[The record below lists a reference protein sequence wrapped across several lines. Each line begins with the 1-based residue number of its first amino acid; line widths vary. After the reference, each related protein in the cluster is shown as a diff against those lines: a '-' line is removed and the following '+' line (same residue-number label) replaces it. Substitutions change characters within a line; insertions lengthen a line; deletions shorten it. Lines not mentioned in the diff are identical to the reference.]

1 MDMRIYMD
9 NCSFNRPFDDQSQL
23 KIRLEAESKIY
34 IQESILQNKLE
45 LAWSYILDFEN
56 EANPFEERSN
66 AIQLWKRHAVIDI
79 SETTEILSKAE
90 EIKNEGLKN
99 KDALHVA
106 CAINSKCDYFIT
118 TDDSIL
124 KKLKNFREITVLD
137 PINFIRSV
145 EL

>member
-1 MDMRIYMD
+1 MRIYMD

-45 LAWSYILDFEN
+45 LAWSYILDYEN
-56 EANPFEERSN
+56 EANPFEERRN
-66 AIQLWKRHAVIDI
+66 AILLWKRHAIIDI
-79 SETTEILSKAE
+79 SESAEILLKAE
-90 EIKNEGLKN
+90 EMKNKGLKS

-106 CAINSKCDYFIT
+106 CAINSECDYFIT

-137 PINFIRSV
+137 PMNFIRSV

>member
-124 KKLKNFREITVLD
+124 IKLKNFREITVLD

>member
-1 MDMRIYMD
+1 MD

-79 SETTEILSKAE
+79 SETTEILSKAK

>member
-1 MDMRIYMD
+1 MRIYMD

-124 KKLKNFREITVLD
+124 IKLKNFREITVLD

>member
-1 MDMRIYMD
+1 MRIYMD